1 MSEYLGDAEGVEGLA
16 SVLGTAPAPS
26 TVLAD
31 DLEADAVVIKELS
44 VTIGEKDPAAM
55 KPSEIRAELKIL
67 PEPTELITKA
77 RENMD
82 TVNAMVAS
90 EREELR
96 RLEGEA
102 QAQYVRACEMAD
114 QIRLRRKALAEAA
127 EKQQSSKQQSSK

>member
-1 MSEYLGDAEGVEGLA
+1 MSEYLGDAGGLA
-16 SVLGTAPAPS
+16 SVLGTAPAPGLS
-26 TVLAD
+26 GGGTVLAD
-31 DLEADAVVIKELS
+31 DLEADAVVIKEIRI
-44 VTIGEKDPAAM
+44 TIGDKDPAAM

-67 PEPTELITKA
+67 PEPTEVITKA

-82 TVNAMVAS
+82 TVNAMVAA

-127 EKQQSSKQQSSK
+127 EKSGKVAK

>member
-1 MSEYLGDAEGVEGLA
+1 MSEYLGDADGLA

-26 TVLAD
+26 SILAD
-31 DLEADAVVIKELS
+31 DLEADAVVIKEIRI
-44 VTIGEKDPAAM
+44 TIGDKDPAAM

-67 PEPTELITKA
+67 PEPTEVITKA

-82 TVNAMVAS
+82 TVNAMVAA

>member
-1 MSEYLGDAEGVEGLA
+1 MA
-16 SVLGTAPAPS
+16 SVLGTAPVPGS
-26 TVLAD
+26 MLAD

-44 VTIGEKDPAAM
+44 VTIGDKDPGAM
-55 KPSEIRAELKIL
+55 KPAEIRAELKIL
-67 PEPTELITKA
+67 PEPAAVITKA

-82 TVNAMVAS
+82 TVNAMVAK
-90 EREELR
+90 ERDELR

-114 QIRLRRKALAEAA
+114 QIRLRRRSLAEAA

>member
-1 MSEYLGDAEGVEGLA
+1 MSEYLGDADGLA

-26 TVLAD
+26 SVLAE
-31 DLEADAVVIKELS
+31 DLEADAVVIKEIRI
-44 VTIGEKDPAAM
+44 TIGDKDPAAM
-55 KPSEIRAELKIL
+55 KAAEIRAELKIL
-67 PEPTELITKA
+67 PEPTEVITKA

-82 TVNAMVAS
+82 TVNAMVAA

-127 EKQQSSKQQSSK
+127 EKSGKVAK

>member
-31 DLEADAVVIKELS
+31 ERGGGEADAVVIKELS

-127 EKQQSSKQQSSK
+127 EKSGKVAK